1 MKVLVFNG
9 SPNMDKGN
17 TALILNPF
25 IEGMREEGA
34 EVELQYVK
42 RLKISPCQGEMNCW
56 LKTPG
61 KCLQKDDMNVL
72 YPKLRQADVI
82 VFAVPVYVDGMPGP
96 MKTLIDRL
104 IPLIEPYIEL
114 REGHCRHTVPERH
127 KHSKVVLVSTCGFWE
142 MDNFNPLVTHMQAIC
157 KNACWEYAGA
167 LLRPHSGALWYMLKK
182 GMPVQ
187 DVIEAAKKAG
197 RELARDGRMEEETL
211 KIVSREPA
219 PLEVFVSK
227 MNRDFKRALD
237 RLETEKIYAGKQF
250 EL

>member
-1 MKVLVFNG
+1 MVFNG

-17 TALILNPF
+17 TALILSHF
-25 IEGMREEGA
+25 IEGMMEEGA

-42 RLKISPCQGEMNCW
+42 RLKTNPCQGEMNCW

-61 KCLQKDDMNVL
+61 ECLQKDDMNAI
-72 YPKLRQADVI
+72 YPKLRQADVL

-104 IPLIEPYIEL
+104 IPLIEPYVEL

-142 MDNFNPLVTHMQAIC
+142 MDNFNPLVVHIQAIC

-167 LLRPHSGALWYMLKK
+167 LLRPHSSALWYMLKK

-197 RELARDGRMEEETL
+197 RDLARDGRMKEETL
-211 KIVSREPA
+211 KIVSRGLVPQGA
-219 PLEVFVSK
+219 FVER

-237 RLETEKIYAGKQF
+237 RLETEKT
-250 EL
+250 

>member
-17 TALILNPF
+17 TALILSPF
-25 IEGMREEGA
+25 VEGMREEGA

-42 RLKISPCQGEMNCW
+42 RLKINPCQGEMNCW

-61 KCLQKDDMNVL
+61 ECLQKDDMNAI

-82 VFAVPVYVDGMPGP
+82 VFAVPVYVDGMPSP

-104 IPLIEPYIEL
+104 IPLIEPYVEL

-127 KHSKVVLVSTCGFWE
+127 KHSKVVLVSTAGFWE
-142 MDNFNPLVTHMQAIC
+142 MDNFNPLVMHIQAIC
-157 KNACWEYAGA
+157 KNACWEYTGA
-167 LLRPHSGALWYMLKK
+167 LLRPHSSALWYMLKK

-197 RELARDGRMEEETL
+197 RDLARDGRMKEETL
-211 KIVSREPA
+211 KIVSRGLVPQGA
-219 PLEVFVSK
+219 FVER

-237 RLETEKIYAGKQF
+237 RLETEKT
-250 EL
+250 

>member
-17 TALILNPF
+17 TALILGPF
-25 IEGMREEGA
+25 VDGMREEGA

-42 RLKISPCQGEMNCW
+42 RLKINPCQGEMNCW

-61 KCLQKDDMNVL
+61 ECLQKDDMNAI

-104 IPLIEPYIEL
+104 IPLIEPYVEL

-142 MDNFNPLVTHMQAIC
+142 MDNFNPLVMHIQAIC
-157 KNACWEYAGA
+157 KNACWEYTGA
-167 LLRPHSGALWYMLKK
+167 LLRPHSSALWYMLKK

-197 RELARDGRMEEETL
+197 RDLARDGRMKEETL
-211 KIVSREPA
+211 KIVSRGLVPQGA
-219 PLEVFVSK
+219 FVER

-237 RLETEKIYAGKQF
+237 RLGTEKT
-250 EL
+250 

>member
-17 TALILNPF
+17 TALILGPF
-25 IEGMREEGA
+25 VDGMREEGA

-42 RLKISPCQGEMNCW
+42 RLKINPCQGEMNCW

-61 KCLQKDDMNVL
+61 ECLQKDDMNAI

-104 IPLIEPYIEL
+104 IPLIEPYVEL

-142 MDNFNPLVTHMQAIC
+142 MDNFNPLVMHVQAIC
-157 KNACWEYAGA
+157 KNACWEYTGA
-167 LLRPHSGALWYMLKK
+167 LLRPHSSALWYMLKK

-197 RELARDGRMEEETL
+197 RDLARDGRMKEETL
-211 KIVSREPA
+211 KIVSRGLVPQGA
-219 PLEVFVSK
+219 FVER

-237 RLETEKIYAGKQF
+237 RLGTEKT
-250 EL
+250 

>member
-17 TALILNPF
+17 TALILSPF
-25 IEGMREEGA
+25 VEGMMEEGA
-34 EVELQYVK
+34 EVDLQYVK
-42 RLKISPCQGEMNCW
+42 RLKINPCQGEMNCW

-61 KCLQKDDMNVL
+61 ECLQKDDMNAI

-82 VFAVPVYVDGMPGP
+82 VFAVPVYMDGMPGP

-104 IPLIEPYIEL
+104 IPLIEPYVEL

-127 KHSKVVLVSTCGFWE
+127 KHSKVALVSTCGFWE
-142 MDNFNPLVTHMQAIC
+142 MDNFNPLVMHIQAIC
-157 KNACWEYAGA
+157 KNACWEYTGA
-167 LLRPHSGALWYMLKK
+167 LLRPHSSALWYMLKK

-197 RELARDGRMEEETL
+197 RDLARDGRMKEETL
-211 KIVSREPA
+211 KIVSRGLVPQGA
-219 PLEVFVSK
+219 FVER

-237 RLETEKIYAGKQF
+237 RLETEKT
-250 EL
+250 

>member
-42 RLKISPCQGEMNCW
+42 RLKINPCQGEMNCW

-72 YPKLRQADVI
+72 YPKLLQADVI

-104 IPLIEPYIEL
+104 IPLIEPYVEL
-114 REGHCRHTVPERH
+114 CEGHCRHTVPEGH

-142 MDNFNPLVTHMQAIC
+142 MDNFNSLVTHMQAIC